1 MEKKPEEPKSF
12 PLWQSTFSDLMN
24 LLLCFFVLL
33 FSMSTIN
40 EEQYIQVINSLQS
53 AFTSVI
59 ATGGSTVVPGQLV
72 SSGITQLPDFSNFF
86 GDSLSKG
93 NNGGNDTQGAGDD
106 NHNSETSNSGEDNT
120 SVNSN
125 SEGSD
130 AENAGQTDSNAQGQV
145 AEQTDAQAQAQVEQ
159 AATNESE
166 QMAERIEKLTTEQ
179 GIQDLVE
186 VDFNGEYVRI
196 TMSGALLFD
205 SAKAELRSEAVPI
218 VQKLGGI
225 LNIFQNNLIVVE
237 GHTDNV
243 PIHSA
248 RYESNEVLS
257 MYRAMYVANV
267 LRENST
273 IDDSHIESAGRGD
286 YVPVADNGTPEGRA
300 RNRRVEIKIYNSYNS
315 GDITAN

>member
-40 EEQYIQVINSLQS
+40 EDQYLQVINSLQS

-59 ATGGSTVVPGQLV
+59 SSGGSTVVPGQLV
-72 SSGITQLPDFSNFF
+72 SSGISQLPDFSNYF
-86 GDSLSKG
+86 GDSMSKG
-93 NNGGNDTQGAGDD
+93 NSGGTSTEGQGDD
-106 NHNSETSNSGEDNT
+106 SHNSQTSDSGDDNT

-125 SEGSD
+125 PKTDGTDTEKAGQSD
-130 AENAGQTDSNAQGQV
+130 AEAK
-145 AEQTDAQAQAQVEQ
+145 AQVEQ
-159 AATNESE
+159 AAENESE
-166 QMAERIEKLTTEQ
+166 KMAEKIEKLTTEQ

-196 TMSGALLFD
+196 TLSGALLFD
-205 SAKAELRSEAVPI
+205 SGKAELREEALPL
-218 VQKLGGI
+218 VQKLGTM
-225 LNIFQNNLIVVE
+225 LDNFQKNLVVVE
-237 GHTDNV
+237 GHTDSV

-248 RYESNEVLS
+248 QYESNEVLS

-286 YVPVADNGTPEGRA
+286 YVPVADNATPEGRA

-315 GDITAN
+315 GDITAD